1 MEHVFIIN
9 PVAGKADAR
18 AFVLPR
24 LEQAGKALGIQ
35 PVVVCTTRPGEAK
48 EIAHRYAQKSAPV
61 RLYACGGDGTLNEV
75 FAGALGFEQAQVA
88 SVPCGSGNDFIRTF
102 GMDAPFLDMAAQM
115 QGNAVPID
123 LIAVNGGVC
132 ASICSVGV
140 DSEVA
145 YGIPK
150 FRRIPLCSGPMAYQ
164 LSIALRV
171 LQPLAKRLHIEAD
184 GEVFD
189 GEYII
194 ATVCNGKSYG
204 GGYFAAPQADVTDG
218 LLDVLLVKKISRL
231 RLAKV
236 LGVYKRGEHLQAGKV
251 CGPFQDIMQFRR
263 VRQICIR
270 PLDGKRPI
278 VNIDGECAPAEGLC
292 ARVMPL
298 AAKFVLP
305 AGLPSATAASAA
317 AMQAAQ

>member
-1 MEHVFIIN
+1 MEHIFIVN

-24 LEQAGKALGIQ
+24 LEQAEKALGIR

-48 EIAHRYAQKSAPV
+48 EIAHSYAQKGEPV

-75 FAGALGFEQAQVA
+75 FAGALGFEQVQVA

-102 GMDAPFLDMAAQM
+102 GPSASFLDLEAQIR
-115 QGNAVPID
+115 GNAVPID

-150 FRRIPLCSGPMAYQ
+150 FRRIPLCGGPMAYQ
-164 LSIALRV
+164 LSIVLRM
-171 LQPLAKRLHIEAD
+171 LHPLAKHLRIEAD
-184 GEVFD
+184 GEIFEGD
-189 GEYII
+189 YII

-204 GGYFAAPQADVTDG
+204 GGYFAAPEADVTDG
-218 LLDVLLVKKISRL
+218 LLDVVLVKKLSRL

-236 LGVYKRGEHLQAGKV
+236 LGIYKRGEHLEDGNV
-251 CGPFQDIMQFRR
+251 RDLFQDIMQFRR
-263 VRQICIR
+263 VRHICIH
-270 PLDGKRPI
+270 PVDGQQPI
-278 VNIDGECAPAEGLC
+278 VNIDGECAPAKGLC
-292 ARVMPL
+292 AQVMPL

-305 AGLPSATAASAA
+305 AGL
-317 AMQAAQ
+317 